1 MTPEQRPVRKPK
13 APRATARARG
23 GQPLRTVAR
32 ADATGTLPGKVLVE
46 PSIKVL
52 VADAHPFSLDG
63 LARAVRQDARF
74 QLVAALGEGAD
85 VLGAVQRKDPNVAVV
100 DADIGPVSGPRIVTA
115 VQRERLDTRV
125 LLFGEPRSSAATYRA
140 LAENAAGWLPR
151 RTSPDEL
158 RCALVSAAS
167 GDIVLGAGVPA
178 TLARE
183 IRLRNDSDRP
193 ALSEREDAILHRLAE
208 GLLAPAIARE
218 LVLSLSTV
226 KTHLRHLYEKLG
238 VNDRAAAVA
247 VAIRLGLLE

>member
-1 MTPEQRPVRKPK
+1 LLAEVSI
-13 APRATARARG
+13 
-23 GQPLRTVAR
+23 
-32 ADATGTLPGKVLVE
+32 E

-74 QLVAALGEGAD
+74 QLAAALGEGAD
-85 VLGAVQRKDPNVAVV
+85 VLAEIRRLAPHVAVV
-100 DADIGPVSGPRIVTA
+100 DADLEPISGTRIVTA
-115 VQRERLDTRV
+115 VRRERLDTHV

-151 RTSPDEL
+151 RISTDEL
-158 RCALVSAAS
+158 RRALIAAAA
-167 GDIVLGAGVPA
+167 GDIVLGAGVPT

-183 IRLRNDSDRP
+183 IRLRNDSQRP
-193 ALSEREDAILHRLAE
+193 ALSDREDAILRRLAE

-226 KTHLRHLYEKLG
+226 KTHLRHLYEKLD

-247 VAIRLGLLE
+247 AGMRLGLLE